1 MTKWLIFGAGFS
13 GLEIGRQLVA
23 NGDTVAGTTRS
34 IAKFPALQSAGLHPF
49 QFDGSEFSSELDA
62 YLQQVTHLVMSIG
75 PDDGGDPLLPA
86 KAEALAKL
94 TPNLRWIAY
103 LSTVGVYGDHD
114 GAWVEEKTTC
124 KPVSKRSIDRL
135 RTEADWQAFANAK
148 QIPLCILRLSGIY
161 GRGRNG
167 FVNLANGTAKR
178 VVKPGQIF
186 NRIHVEDIAGSVLH
200 LSACNNNGIYNVTD
214 NEPAPPQDVVTFCA
228 NLMGIN
234 PPPEIP
240 YDEANMS
247 AMARS
252 FYGEVKR
259 VSNTKLRETGY
270 VFSNPDSRT
279 AFTKMWH
286 ANAWK

>member
-1 MTKWLIFGAGFS
+1 VTKWLIFGAGFS
-13 GLEIGRQLVA
+13 GLEIGKQLAA
-23 NGDTVAGTTRS
+23 NRETVAGTTRS
-34 IAKFPALQSAGLHPF
+34 MAKFSTLDSAGLLSF
-49 QFDGSEFSSELDA
+49 QFDGLGFSPELTD

-75 PDDGGDPLLPA
+75 PDDGGDPLLPS
-86 KAEALAKL
+86 KADALAKL

-103 LSTVGVYGDHD
+103 LSTVGVYGDHK
-114 GAWVEEKTTC
+114 GAWVDEETPC
-124 KPVSKRSIDRL
+124 KPVSKRSVDRL

-148 QIPLCILRLSGIY
+148 QIPLNILRLSGIY
-161 GRGRNG
+161 GPGRNG
-167 FVNLANGTAKR
+167 FVNLAKGTAKR

-186 NRIHVEDIAGSVLH
+186 NRIHVEDIAGAILH
-200 LSACNNNGIYNVTD
+200 LSASNQSGIYNVTD

-228 NLMGIN
+228 ELMGIN

-259 VSNTKLRETGY
+259 VSNSKLRETGY
-270 VFSNPDSRT
+270 VFSNPDYRT
-279 AFTKMWH
+279 AFTKMWQ
-286 ANAWK
+286 AKAWK

>member
-1 MTKWLIFGAGFS
+1 VTKWLIFGAGFS
-13 GLEIGRQLVA
+13 GLRIGQCLA
-23 NGDTVAGTTRS
+23 ESGAIVAGTTRS
-34 IAKFPALQSAGLHPF
+34 STKFSTLENAQLLPF
-49 QFDGSEFSSELDA
+49 QFDGSEISSELRE
-62 YLQQVTHLVMSIG
+62 YLTEVTHLVMSIG

-86 KAEALAKL
+86 NKELLAQL
-94 TPNLRWIAY
+94 TPNLRWNAY

-114 GAWVEEKTTC
+114 GAWVSEETPC

-135 RTEADWQAFANAK
+135 RTEADWQAFANKK

-161 GRGRNG
+161 GPGRNG
-167 FVNLANGTAKR
+167 FVNLAKGTAKR
-178 VVKPGQIF
+178 VIKSGQVF
-186 NRIHVEDIAGSVLH
+186 NRIHVDDIAGAVLH
-200 LSACNNNGIYNVTD
+200 LSTCNISGIFNVSD

-228 NLMGIN
+228 DLMGIA
-234 PPPEIP
+234 PPPEIT

-259 VSNTKLRETGY
+259 VSNEKLRDTGY
-270 VFSNPDSRT
+270 HFTNPDYRT
-279 AFTKMWH
+279 AFTKMWQ